1 MPTFPQFSP
10 SFDPAAAR
18 QLGDEVLQ
26 LLVDAEEERFEGLE
40 ALFVPRHQARGRPA
54 EMDGIVSHGFMRGSR
69 SEEPQKG
76 TPQIP
81 VYISIINPA
90 PNEVIFHCF
99 NFRVVP
105 STLYLFC

>member
-54 EMDGIVSHGFMRGSR
+54 EMDGMMGSCTLVYRRFQSEWNYGVLCFLGVSS
-69 SEEPQKG
+69 
-76 TPQIP
+76 
-81 VYISIINPA
+81 SIQ
-90 PNEVIFHCF
+90 
-99 NFRVVP
+99 
-105 STLYLFC
+105 